1 MPMIKAG
8 MLPCNFLCLLKV
20 NLFIPLLL
28 LLSATGKNLY
38 AQNPA
43 DSASKRQISITH
55 TDQILKREGD
65 AFQRFV
71 GSVVIQHDGFTM
83 TCDSAFLFAEKNYVE
98 AFGNVNI
105 TKTNGTNAHGDYVRY
120 TGSNSTAVMKGAVS
134 IMDGNNSLFTEEV
147 TYNLRT
153 RIGEYLQGGTLS
165 TEGTQVSSKVGT
177 YNGNT
182 QQAWFRDSV
191 VVSHPDYTIESKE
204 LSYLIKSK
212 TVKLLDESVVT
223 TASST
228 IWSKSGTYNA
238 ITKQAVFNARTT
250 VETDGQIIIGNA
262 LWFNDSTGQGRAK
275 GDVYVIDTKNETK
288 LTAPDVEYNRETGFG
303 KAISGVRIE
312 SDGGRNIL
320 NAQEITYNKKTGY
333 AMARVRVTVEDTEEK
348 SKLLAGVVEYNEFT
362 SFLLA
367 TDNPKLLTL
376 ADGDSLFIRSDTM
389 FSLRVRDLNKLQ
401 WMPEVRKGK
410 KEKAQPSGYSLLFAD
425 STWRSEKPDSTEPKM
440 IIANR
445 NIRMFSDSMQA
456 VCDSLSYSQQDSTF
470 RLYKNPVMWSRN
482 QQAVADTVFM
492 LTVGNALRKAQLRRN
507 ALLVNPTGFEGMMD
521 QVSGVNIDAFFE
533 NNALQKVQVDQ
544 NAESIYYAK
553 DEDGAFIG
561 LNRAE
566 SAEMQVYFHEKE
578 VDHIVFLTDPKGK
591 FIPIDQVNEGNRT
604 LGTFRL
610 FPERRPKNK
619 EEVLGE

>member
-1 MPMIKAG
+1 MTKSG
-8 MLPCNFLCLLKV
+8 LLPCNDFRLFKIH
-20 NLFIPLLL
+20 LFIPLLL
-28 LLSATGKNLY
+28 LLSAAGPALH
-38 AQNPA
+38 AQSPA

-105 TKTNGTNAHGDYVRY
+105 AKTNGTNVRSDYMRY
-120 TGSNSTAVMKGAVS
+120 SGSNSTALMKGAVS
-134 IMDGNNSLFTEEV
+134 IVDGNNSLFTEEV

-153 RIGEYLQGGTLS
+153 KIGKYTQGGTLS
-165 TEGTQVSSKVGT
+165 TEGTTVNSKVGN
-177 YNGNT
+177 YSGYS

-238 ITKQAVFNARTT
+238 KTKQAVFNARTT
-250 VETDGQIIIGNA
+250 VESDGQIIIGNV

-288 LTAPDVEYNRETGFG
+288 LTAPEVEYNRQTGFG
-303 KAISGVRIE
+303 KAIGGVRIE
-312 SDGGRNIL
+312 SEGGRNIL
-320 NAQEITYNKKTGY
+320 NAQETEYNKKTGY
-333 AMARVRVTVEDTEEK
+333 AIARVRVSVEDTAQK
-348 SKLLAGVVEYNEFT
+348 SRLLAGVVKYNEFT
-362 SFLLA
+362 SFMLA
-367 TDNPKLLTL
+367 TEKPKLLTL
-376 ADGDSLFIRSDTM
+376 ADGDSLFMRADTM
-389 FSLRVRDLNKLQ
+389 FSLRIRDLDKLK
-401 WMPEVRKGK
+401 WVPEVRNGK
-410 KEKAQPSGYSLLFAD
+410 KEKVQPYGYSLLFAD
-425 STWRSEKPDSTEPKM
+425 STWRSENPDSAEPKM

-445 NIRMFSDSMQA
+445 NIRLFSDSMQA

-482 QQAVADTVFM
+482 QQAVADTVFL
-492 LTVGNALRKAQLRRN
+492 LTSDNALREAQLRRN
-507 ALLVNPTGFEGMMD
+507 ALLVNPTGYEDMMD

-553 DEDGAFIG
+553 DEEGAFIG

-604 LGTFRL
+604 LGTLRL
-610 FPERRPKNK
+610 FPERRPKSK
-619 EEVLGE
+619 EEVMSE